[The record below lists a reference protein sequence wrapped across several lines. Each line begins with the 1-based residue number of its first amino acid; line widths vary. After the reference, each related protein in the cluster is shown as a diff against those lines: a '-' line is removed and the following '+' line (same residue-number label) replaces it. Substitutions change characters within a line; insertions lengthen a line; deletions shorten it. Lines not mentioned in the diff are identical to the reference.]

1 MAFWVFDILHVYSAG
16 NIDIHGR
23 HAPLKAKAKAT
34 GNWLVFMVLF
44 TDQRKFHRP
53 GAGTS
58 PAHEAG
64 IPTSWNSD
72 SWNDGPPGRYFSL
85 QV

>member
-1 MAFWVFDILHVYSAG
+1 
-16 NIDIHGR
+16 
-23 HAPLKAKAKAT
+23 
-34 GNWLVFMVLF
+34 MVLF

-64 IPTSWNSD
+64 IPTNYYLG
-72 SWNDGPPGRYFSL
+72 SWNDGPPGRFVQNIYTGFAITRRSLRYSSL